1 MNRIV
6 SWVALFAVATGI
18 LAGTW
23 VAIMMENL
31 RLLTYLLLALALL
44 LFWIWRQMNIIIDER
59 RVLMYEKA
67 AVRTLEVSI
76 LILFLFSVFLL
87 GGGYL
92 QDAPALID
100 QGFAMIQNILLI
112 IFVFIIFGLY
122 YSRKFGVFDE

>member
-6 SWVALFAVATGI
+6 SWVAMLCAATGI

>member
-76 LILFLFSVFLL
+76 LILFLFSAFLL